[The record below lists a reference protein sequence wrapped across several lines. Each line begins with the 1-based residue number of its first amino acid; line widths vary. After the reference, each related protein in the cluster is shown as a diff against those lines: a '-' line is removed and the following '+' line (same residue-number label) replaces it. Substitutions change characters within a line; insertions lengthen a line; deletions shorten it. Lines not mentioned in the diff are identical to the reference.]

1 MILAFDTS
9 CYTTSVAIMDLD
21 GRLLSNKQR
30 LLHVKKGNLGL
41 RQSEAFFQHNQ
52 NLPQL
57 LAEALTE
64 AQAANAIKFFAAA
77 ATPRPQAGSYMPV
90 FMAGANL
97 ALNLSM
103 VNARPKYLFSH
114 QEGHIAAGLYSA
126 DLNWQQ
132 PFLAI
137 HISGGTTEILYI
149 KPKAQGF
156 DIEICSDCDLA
167 AGQFVDRIGVAL
179 GLDFPAGKALEQLAL
194 SMPPGDLRLKT
205 AVKGNHISFSGAET
219 AAERLI
225 GKQPPAAIAQA
236 VFFNIGRSLAKALQ
250 ILAKQKNCYQ
260 VLLVGGVASNS
271 IIKAKLK
278 AELAN
283 FDLQFAQ
290 PKLACDNAVGI
301 AALALDYIRKQALST
316 DEQDAISRDAGG
328 YGAGGYDAGGQNASG
343 A

>member
-57 LAEALTE
+57 LEEALTE
-64 AQAANAIKFFAAA
+64 AKALQAGVIKFFAAS

-103 VNARPKYLFSH
+103 VAARPNYRFSH

-126 DLNWQQ
+126 NLKWTK

-137 HISGGTTEILYI
+137 HISGGTTEILYV
-149 KPKAQGF
+149 KPQDKGL
-156 DIEICSDCDLA
+156 DIEICTDCDLA

-194 SMPPGDLRLKT
+194 SMPASDLRLKT
-205 AVKGNHISFSGAET
+205 AVKGNHISFSGAES
-219 AAERLI
+219 AAQRLI
-225 GKQPPAAIAQA
+225 DKQQPAAIAQA
-236 VFFNIGRSLAKALQ
+236 VFFNIGRSLARALQ

-260 VLLVGGVASNS
+260 VLLVGGVAANS
-271 IIKAKLK
+271 LIKGRLK
-278 AELAN
+278 AELPN

-290 PKLACDNAVGI
+290 PQLACDNAVGI
-301 AALALDYIRKQALST
+301 AALALDSVQKQG
-316 DEQDAISRDAGG
+316 AITGG
-328 YGAGGYDAGGQNASG
+328 IHASG